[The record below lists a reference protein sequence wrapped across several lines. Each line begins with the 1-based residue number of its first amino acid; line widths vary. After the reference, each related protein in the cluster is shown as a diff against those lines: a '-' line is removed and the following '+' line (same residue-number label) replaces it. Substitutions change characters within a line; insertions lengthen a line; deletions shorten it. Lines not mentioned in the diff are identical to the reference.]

1 MLETR
6 LRELHQDR
14 LANLIEG
21 GADYIRKDQ
30 IEADLDAVDPAV
42 MNNLVNGQ
50 NIYTPLE
57 GAIEPVEIIPAGFAS
72 KVEAEPYYALGEKLI
87 SEGKIAVVVV
97 AGGQGSR
104 LGISVPKGTV
114 EVSPVRHKS
123 LFQIHSEKILALKN
137 RYGAPVHFFIMTSR
151 ANDKDTK
158 AFFAKNNYFGL
169 AQSEVHF
176 FIQGMLP
183 SITTDGR
190 FILSQTG
197 GLFMNPDG
205 HGGTFV
211 ALRRNGCI
219 KLMKSLGI
227 EELFYFQVDNP
238 IVKICDPLFIG
249 LHRKREAQMSSKIL
263 KKRNPEEKVGVIA
276 QTGGKTCVIEYSD
289 MPHELL
295 YAKDEKGDMLYW
307 AGSIAIHIIN
317 VAFADRITSEG
328 LSIPFHRAVKK
339 IQALDE
345 SGRPLEIN
353 GIKYEGFVFDAL
365 PLTTASVT
373 LEVRREDE
381 FAPVK
386 NATGED
392 SLESSKQMQSD
403 LHKSWLNEAGLMV
416 PKNAAVEISP
426 LFALDAR
433 GVKRSVSIIPELTDC
448 NIYIE

>member
-6 LRELHQDR
+6 LRELHQER
-14 LANLIEG
+14 LANLIES
-21 GADYIRKDQ
+21 GAQYVRKDQ
-30 IEADLDAVDPAV
+30 IEADLDAFDPQAV
-42 MNNLVNGQ
+42 KDLINGR
-50 NIYTPLE
+50 NMYTPLA

-72 KVEAEPYYALGEKLI
+72 KAEAGPYYACGEKLI
-87 SEGKIAVVVV
+87 SEGKVAVVVV

-104 LGISVPKGTV
+104 LGVSVPKGTV

-123 LFQIHSEKILALKN
+123 LFQIHSEKILALKK

-158 AFFAKNNYFGL
+158 AFFSGNDYFGL
-169 AQSEVHF
+169 AQNEVHF

-183 SITTDGR
+183 SFNSDGG

-205 HGGTFV
+205 HGGTFS

-219 KLMKSLGI
+219 KLMQAHGI

-249 LHRKREAQMSSKIL
+249 LHKKKAAQMSSKIL

-276 QTGGKTCVIEYSD
+276 RTGGKTCVIEYSD
-289 MPHELL
+289 MPHDLL

-307 AGSIAIHIIN
+307 AGSIAIHMIN
-317 VAFADRITSEG
+317 VAFADWITSEG

-339 IQALDE
+339 IQTLDE
-345 SGRPLEIN
+345 TGRASEIN

-365 PLTTASVT
+365 PLTSSSVT

-392 SLESSKQMQSD
+392 SLESSKQMQSE
-403 LHKSWLNEAGLMV
+403 LHRSWLDSAGRTIS
-416 PKNAAVEISP
+416 PDAAVEISP
-426 LFALDAR
+426 LFALDA
-433 GVKRSVSIIPELTDC
+433 GDVKRRVSEIPELAGS

>member
-14 LANLIEG
+14 LANLIES
-21 GADYIRKDQ
+21 GAGYIRKDQ

-42 MNNLVNGQ
+42 VKNLINGL
-50 NIYTPLE
+50 NMYTPLK

-72 KVEAEPYYALGEKLI
+72 KVEAEPYYAFGEKLI

-104 LGISVPKGTV
+104 LGVSVPKGTV

-123 LFQIHSEKILALKN
+123 LFQIHSEKILALRN

-158 AFFAKNNYFGL
+158 AFFIRNNYFGL
-169 AQSEVHF
+169 AQNEVHF
-176 FIQGMLP
+176 FIQGLLP
-183 SITTDGR
+183 SFNSDGG

-205 HGGTFV
+205 HGGTFA

-219 KLMKSLGI
+219 KLMQTLGI

-249 LHRKREAQMSSKIL
+249 LHKKRAAQMSSKIL

-276 QTGGKTCVIEYSD
+276 QTGGKTCVVEYSD
-289 MPHELL
+289 MPQDLL
-295 YAKDEKGDMLYW
+295 YAKGEKGDMLYW
-307 AGSIAIHIIN
+307 AGSIAIHMIN

-328 LSIPFHRAVKK
+328 LSIPFHKAVKK
-339 IQALDE
+339 IQTLDE

-365 PLTTASVT
+365 PLTTSSVT

-403 LHKSWLNEAGLMV
+403 LHKSWLAEAGLMV
-416 PKNAAVEISP
+416 PENAAVEISP

-433 GVKRSVSIIPELTDC
+433 DVKRRVSEIPELTES

>member
-14 LANLIEG
+14 LANLIES
-21 GADYIRKDQ
+21 GAGYIRKDH

-42 MNNLVNGQ
+42 VKNLINGR
-50 NIYTPLE
+50 NIYTPLK

-72 KVEAEPYYALGEKLI
+72 KVEAEPYYAFGEKLI
-87 SEGKIAVVVV
+87 SDGKIAVVVV

-104 LGISVPKGTV
+104 LGVSVPKGTV

-137 RYGAPVHFFIMTSR
+137 RYGAPVNFFIMTSR

-158 AFFAKNNYFGL
+158 AFFIRNEYFGL
-169 AQSEVHF
+169 AQNEVHF
-176 FIQGMLP
+176 FIQGLLP
-183 SITTDGR
+183 SFNSNGG

-205 HGGTFV
+205 HGGTFA

-219 KLMKSLGI
+219 KLMQTLGI

-249 LHRKREAQMSSKIL
+249 LHKKRAAQMSSKIL

-276 QTGGKTCVIEYSD
+276 QTGGKTCVVEYSD
-289 MPHELL
+289 MPQELL

-307 AGSIAIHIIN
+307 AGSIAIHMIN

-328 LSIPFHRAVKK
+328 LSIPFHKAVKK
-339 IQALDE
+339 IQTLDE
-345 SGRPLEIN
+345 TGRPLEIN

-365 PLTTASVT
+365 PLTTSSVT

-403 LHKSWLNEAGLMV
+403 LYKSWLDEAGLMV
-416 PKNAAVEISP
+416 PVNAAVEISP
-426 LFALDAR
+426 LFALDA
-433 GVKRSVSIIPELTDC
+433 GDVKRRVSEIPELTES

>member
-6 LRELHQDR
+6 LRELHQER
-14 LANLIEG
+14 LADLIKSD
-21 GADYIRKDQ
+21 ADYIKKDQ
-30 IEADLDAVDPAV
+30 IEADLDAFDPAV
-42 MNNLVNGQ
+42 VKNLVNGLGM
-50 NIYTPLE
+50 YSPLE
-57 GAIEPVEIIPAGFAS
+57 GEIEPVEIIPAGFVS
-72 KVEAEPYYALGEKLI
+72 TIEAGPYYASGEKLL

-104 LGISVPKGTV
+104 LGISVPKGAV
-114 EVSPVRHKS
+114 EVSPLKHKS

-158 AFFAKNNYFGL
+158 TFLAQNKYFGL
-169 AQSEVHF
+169 PQNEVHF

-183 SITTDGR
+183 SFNPDKG
-190 FILSQTG
+190 FVLSQTG
-197 GLFMNPDG
+197 GIFMNPDG
-205 HGGTFV
+205 HGGTFA

-249 LHRKREAQMSSKIL
+249 LHREKAAQMSSKIL

-276 QTGGKTCVIEYSD
+276 KTGGKTCVVEYSD
-289 MPHELL
+289 MPQNLL
-295 YAKDEKGDMLYW
+295 YAKDKNGDMLYW
-307 AGSIAIHIIN
+307 AGSIAIHMIN

-328 LSIPFHRAVKK
+328 FSIPFHKAVKK
-339 IQALDE
+339 IQTIDE
-345 SGRPLEIN
+345 FGRPLEIS

-365 PLTTASVT
+365 PLTASSVT

-403 LHKSWLNEAGLMV
+403 LHKSWLNDAGLMI
-416 PKNAAVEISP
+416 PSNAVIEISP
-426 LFALDAR
+426 LFALDA
-433 GVKRSVSIIPELTDC
+433 GDVKRRVSEISRLNDK

>member
-14 LANLIEG
+14 LADLIKRG
-21 GADYIRKDQ
+21 SPYVRKDQ
-30 IEADLDAVDPAV
+30 VEADLDAFDPGV
-42 MNNLVNGQ
+42 VKNLINGL
-50 NIYTPLE
+50 NMYKPLE

-72 KVEAEPYYALGEKLI
+72 TTQARLDYVSGEKLI
-87 SEGKIAVVVV
+87 SEGKVAVAVV

-104 LGISVPKGTV
+104 LGVSVPKGTV

-158 AFFAKNNYFGL
+158 TFFSRNHYFGL
-169 AQSEVHF
+169 AESEVHF

-183 SITTDGR
+183 SFTPEGR
-190 FILSQTG
+190 FALSQTG

-205 HGGTFV
+205 HGGTFA
-211 ALRRNGCI
+211 ALKRNGCI
-219 KLMKSLGI
+219 DLMKNLGI

-238 IVKICDPLFIG
+238 LVKICDPLFVG
-249 LHRKREAQMSSKIL
+249 LHREKSAQMSSKIL

-276 QTGGKTCVIEYSD
+276 KTGGKTCVIEYSD
-289 MPHELL
+289 MPQDLL

-307 AGSIAIHIIN
+307 AGSIAIHMIN
-317 VAFADRITSEG
+317 VAFTDRITSQG
-328 LSIPFHRAVKK
+328 LSVPFHKAVKK
-339 IQALDE
+339 IQTLDE
-345 SGRPLEIN
+345 SGKPVEIN

-365 PLTTASVT
+365 PLTSSSVT

-392 SLESSKQMQSD
+392 SLESAKQMQSD
-403 LHKSWLNEAGLMV
+403 LHKSWLNNSGLMIS
-416 PKNAAVEISP
+416 PDALVEISP
-426 LFALDAR
+426 LFALDA
-433 GVKRSVSIIPELTDC
+433 GDVKRRISEIPKITEK

>member
-1 MLETR
+1 L
-6 LRELHQDR
+6 
-14 LANLIEG
+14 
-21 GADYIRKDQ
+21 
-30 IEADLDAVDPAV
+30 
-42 MNNLVNGQ
+42 
-50 NIYTPLE
+50 YTPLE
-57 GAIEPVEIIPAGFAS
+57 GEIEPVEIIPAGFS
-72 KVEAEPYYALGEKLI
+72 STPEAGPYYESGEKLI

-104 LGISVPKGTV
+104 LGVSVPKGAV
-114 EVSPVRHKS
+114 EVSPVKHKS
-123 LFQIHSEKILALKN
+123 LFQIHSQKILALKN

-151 ANDKDTK
+151 ANDKDTR
-158 AFFAKNNYFGL
+158 AFFAQNNYFGL
-169 AQSEVHF
+169 PQNEVHF
-176 FIQGMLP
+176 FIQGMIP
-183 SITTDGR
+183 SFTPDGR
-190 FILSQTG
+190 FVLSQTG

-205 HGGTFV
+205 HGGTFA
-211 ALRRNGCI
+211 ALGRNGCI
-219 KLMKSLGI
+219 KLMKDLGI

-249 LHRKREAQMSSKIL
+249 LHRERAAQMSSKIL

-276 QTGGKTCVIEYSD
+276 KTGGKTCVVEYSD
-289 MPHELL
+289 MPHDLL
-295 YAKDEKGDMLYW
+295 YAKDKDGDMLYW
-307 AGSIAIHIIN
+307 AGSIAIHLIN

-328 LSIPFHRAVKK
+328 FSIPFHKAVKK
-339 IQALDE
+339 IQTLDE

-365 PLTTASVT
+365 PLTASSVT

-403 LHKSWLNEAGLMV
+403 LHKSWLAEAGLMI
-416 PKNAAVEISP
+416 PLNALVEISP

-433 GVKRSVSIIPELTDC
+433 DVKRHVLKIPRLTDK

>member
-6 LRELHQDR
+6 LRELHQER
-14 LANLIEG
+14 LADLIKS
-21 GADYIRKDQ
+21 GADYIKKDQ
-30 IEADLDAVDPAV
+30 IEADLDAFDPAV
-42 MNNLVNGQ
+42 VNNLINGL
-50 NIYTPLE
+50 NMYRPLE
-57 GAIEPVEIIPAGFAS
+57 GDIEPVEIIPAVFAS
-72 KVEAEPYYALGEKLI
+72 TIEAGPYYASGEKLI

-104 LGISVPKGTV
+104 LGVSIPKGAV
-114 EVSPVRHKS
+114 EVSPLKHKS

-151 ANDKDTK
+151 ANDKDTRD
-158 AFFAKNNYFGL
+158 FFAQNKYFGL
-169 AQSEVHF
+169 PQNEVHF

-183 SITTDGR
+183 SFDPDGR

-205 HGGTFV
+205 HGGTFA

-219 KLMKSLGI
+219 ELIKTLGI

-249 LHRKREAQMSSKIL
+249 LHRERAAQMSSKIL
-263 KKRNPEEKVGVIA
+263 KKRNPEEKVGVITK
-276 QTGGKTCVIEYSD
+276 TGGKTCVVEYSD
-289 MPHELL
+289 MPQNLL
-295 YAKDEKGDMLYW
+295 YAKDKNGDMLFW
-307 AGSIAIHIIN
+307 AGSIAIHMIN
-317 VAFADRITSEG
+317 VAFADSITSEG
-328 LSIPFHRAVKK
+328 FSIPFHKAVKK
-339 IQALDE
+339 IQTLDE
-345 SGRPLEIN
+345 SGRPLEIS

-365 PLTTASVT
+365 PLTASSVT

-386 NATGED
+386 NASGED

-403 LHKSWLNEAGLMV
+403 LHKSWLAEADLRI
-416 PKNAAVEISP
+416 PLNALVEISP

-433 GVKRSVSIIPELTDC
+433 DVKRRVSKISKLIDKH
-448 NIYIE
+448 IYIE